1 MSDNSTVNRLFLI
14 SGNDEFAIKA
24 KSRDLIRELCGNDPE
39 DNPDLEI
46 ILGDSDDL
54 KPEEILSALLSSL
67 TTPPFLSPQKFIW
80 LKHFT
85 HFKIIMSGK
94 AKAAINDL
102 MDQVT
107 EFIKNGIPEDIV
119 LIIDGAEIDQ
129 RKAFTKACKKTGE
142 LFMFKKADLTDKDFT
157 QNQFQRI
164 DDICHKVG
172 KQIDRRAMQFLV
184 ETVGGDA
191 GRLQMELDKIICF
204 VADDQPIT
212 LNDCQ
217 KIASRTPE
225 ALSWEFAN
233 CLTERKL
240 SGAFEVIAILVEQMR
255 ASGRNTGLELA
266 LLSQAVRVFQEMI
279 QTKSA
284 MVQLNISRPGKSYF
298 YSIPDEIKEQYPS
311 NMLLKLHPFR
321 AFKMCEN
328 ATLFSDRELGNALR
342 VLIDTNRKLVS
353 GGSEPRIAL
362 EQLVVAI
369 AGEN

>member
-1 MSDNSTVNRLFLI
+1 MSGNNTANRLFLI
-14 SGNDEFAIKA
+14 SGNDDFAIKA
-24 KSRDLIRELCGNDPE
+24 KSRDLIRDLCGNDPE

-46 ILGDSDDL
+46 ITGDSDEL
-54 KPEEILSALLSSL
+54 KPDEILAILLSSL
-67 TTPPFLSPQKFIW
+67 ATPPFLSPHKFIW
-80 LKHFT
+80 LKHFA
-85 HFKIIMSGK
+85 HFKLIMSGK
-94 AKAAINDL
+94 AKALTNDL
-102 MDQVT
+102 MDKVT

-129 RKAFTKACKKTGE
+129 RKAFTKACKKHGE
-142 LFMFKKADLTDKDFT
+142 LFLFKKADIADKNFT
-157 QNQFQRI
+157 QNQIQRI
-164 DDICHKVG
+164 NDICQKAG
-172 KQIDRRAMQFLV
+172 KQIDRRAMHFLV
-184 ETVGGDA
+184 ETVGGDG

-204 VADDQPIT
+204 VEDNQPIS
-212 LNDCQ
+212 LDDCQ

-240 SGAFEVIAILVEQMR
+240 AGAFEVIAVLVEQMR
-255 ASGRNTGLELA
+255 ATGRNSGLELA

-284 MVQLNISRPGKSYF
+284 MVQLNISRPNKSYF
-298 YSIPDEIKEQYPS
+298 YSIPDEVKQQYPT
-311 NMLLKLHPFR
+311 NTLLKLHPFR

-328 ATLFSDRELGNALR
+328 ALQFSDKELGNALR

-369 AGEN
+369 AG

>member
-1 MSDNSTVNRLFLI
+1 MSNNSTANRLFLI
-14 SGNDEFAIKA
+14 SGDDEFAIKA
-24 KSRDLIRELCGNDPE
+24 KSRDLIRELCGNEPE
-39 DNPDLEI
+39 NNPDLEI
-46 ILGDSDDL
+46 IIGDSDEL
-54 KPEEILSALLSSL
+54 KPDEILVSLLSAL

-85 HFKIIMSGK
+85 HFKSILGGK
-94 AKAAINDL
+94 ARVAVTEL
-102 MDQVT
+102 MDKVT
-107 EFIKNGIPEDIV
+107 AFIKNGIPEDIV
-119 LIIDGAEIDQ
+119 FIIDGPELDQ
-129 RKAFTKACKKTGE
+129 RKAFSKACKKTGE
-142 LFMFKKADLTDKDFT
+142 LFFFKKTDIADKEFT

-164 DDICHKVG
+164 DDICRKAG

-184 ETVGGDA
+184 ETVGGDS

-204 VADDQPIT
+204 VDDNQGIT
-212 LNDCQ
+212 LDVCQ

-240 SGAFEVIAILVEQMR
+240 ASAFEVIAILVEQMR
-255 ASGRNTGLELA
+255 ATGRNSGLELA

-284 MVQLNISRPGKSYF
+284 MVQLNISRPNKSYF
-298 YSIPDEIKEQYPS
+298 YSIPDEIKQQYPD
-311 NMLLKLHPFR
+311 NTLLKLHPFR

-328 ATLFSDRELGNALR
+328 ATQFTDRELGNALR

-369 AGEN
+369 AG

>member
-1 MSDNSTVNRLFLI
+1 MSNNSTAKRLFLI
-14 SGNDEFAIKA
+14 SGDDEFAIKA
-24 KSRDLIRELCGNDPE
+24 KSRDLIRELCGNEPE
-39 DNPDLEI
+39 NNPDLEI
-46 ILGDSDDL
+46 ISGDSDEL
-54 KPEEILSALLSSL
+54 KPDEILASLLSAL

-80 LKHFT
+80 LKHFA
-85 HFKIIMSGK
+85 HFKLILGGK
-94 AKAAINDL
+94 ARAAVTEL
-102 MDQVT
+102 MDKVT
-107 EFIKNGIPEDIV
+107 AFIKNGIPEDIV
-119 LIIDGAEIDQ
+119 FIIDGPELDQ

-142 LFMFKKADLTDKDFT
+142 LFFFKKTDIADKEFT

-164 DDICHKVG
+164 DDICRKAG

-184 ETVGGDA
+184 ETVGGDS

-204 VADDQPIT
+204 VDDNQGIT
-212 LNDCQ
+212 LDACQ

-240 SGAFEVIAILVEQMR
+240 ASAFEVIAILVEQMR
-255 ASGRNTGLELA
+255 ATGRNSGLELA

-284 MVQLNISRPGKSYF
+284 MVQLNISRPNKSYF
-298 YSIPDEIKEQYPS
+298 YSIPDEIKQQYP
-311 NMLLKLHPFR
+311 NNTLLKLHPFR

-328 ATLFSDRELGNALR
+328 ATQFTDRELGNALR

-369 AGEN
+369 AG